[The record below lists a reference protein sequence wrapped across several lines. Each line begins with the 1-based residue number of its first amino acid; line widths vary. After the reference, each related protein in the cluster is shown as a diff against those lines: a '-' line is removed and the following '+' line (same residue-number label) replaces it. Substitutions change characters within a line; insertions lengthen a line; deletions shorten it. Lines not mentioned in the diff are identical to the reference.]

1 MRRFAIGLAVFA
13 MLAFAPRPAHAQSY
27 FVPFYGFD
35 FGGDAGNCPSVLNDC
50 SVKRTAYG
58 FAVGHLSHGIL
69 GFEEDFSYAPDFFGT
84 STSFGTNNSVL
95 TLMSNL
101 VVSIPAGPVH
111 PYVSG
116 GIGLMRTKVDL
127 TLSSLLSTNNT
138 SLGYNLGGGVMIF
151 LPAHLGLRVD
161 YRNLRSATNVTIA
174 GITLE
179 GPKLN
184 FSRIAF
190 GLVLH

>member
-1 MRRFAIGLAVFA
+1 MRRLGIGLAVFT
-13 MLAFAPRPAHAQSY
+13 LFTLVAPRPAHAQSY
-27 FVPFYGFD
+27 FVPFFGYD
-35 FGGDAGNCPSVLNDC
+35 FGGDAGNCPSVLSDC

-58 FAVGHLSHGIL
+58 FSVGHLSHGIV
-69 GFEEDFSYAPDFFGT
+69 GFEEDFSYAPDFLGTSSKFGT
-84 STSFGTNNSVL
+84 NSVL

-101 VVSIPAGPVH
+101 VISIPAGPVH
-111 PYVSG
+111 PYVTG

-127 TLSSLLSTNNT
+127 TLDSLLSTSNT
-138 SLGYNLGGGVMIF
+138 SLGYNLGGGVMVF
-151 LPAHLGLRVD
+151 LPSHLGLRVD

-174 GITLE
+174 GITLQS
-179 GPKLN
+179 PKLN